1 MIRCMKF
8 QVLILENGWVLP
20 FCMPKKA
27 TYAIWRLSHFLDFQ
41 FSFNLIHSKSVLGS
55 CFHIFDKN
63 LTQKRIATSKLKILR
78 HFPKFWPLITF
89 MWQKVTRDLGG
100 YLEVSQTQSIL
111 FLNCISIWYGCFARR
126 VEQGQK
132 IENFTFDSTSDR
144 VWLCY
149 IITDVTDIIC
159 NRFGKPD
166 SQKSGLFLHSSEH
179 GIPVLRNL

>member
-1 MIRCMKF
+1 MSF
-8 QVLILENGWVLP
+8 AILYAQKGHLCYLKIKSFSWFSIFIQFDPFKKCSWVM
-20 FCMPKKA
+20 F
-27 TYAIWRLSHFLDFQ
+27 SHFWQ
-41 FSFNLIHSKSVLGS
+41 KS
-55 CFHIFDKN
+55 DP
-63 LTQKRIATSKLKILR
+63 KRIATSKLKILR

-111 FLNCISIWYGCFARR
+111 FLNYISIWYGCFARR